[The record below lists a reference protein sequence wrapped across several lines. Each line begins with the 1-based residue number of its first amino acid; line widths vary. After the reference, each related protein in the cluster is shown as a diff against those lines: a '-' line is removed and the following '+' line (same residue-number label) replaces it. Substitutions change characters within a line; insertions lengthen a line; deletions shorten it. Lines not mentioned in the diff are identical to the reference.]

1 MRRLLLLVSIVGLWL
16 VSTATA
22 ASAQETPVPS
32 EPDAG
37 AVVSEEEPGGACE
50 RLPGLIE
57 SVCDGVGGALA
68 WGVQPVVA
76 GGAQAVLHEMV
87 AFVVEGAGWLL
98 EQVASFLDT
107 STRPQLTSS
116 WFERAYQDMVVVAV
130 FGLLPF
136 LLLAI
141 IQSVVRQDPGMLL
154 RATFGYVPLAAVGA
168 AAGVVVVDL
177 LVQLTDELTAWVGR
191 SLGSDL
197 AGFSTGMGESL
208 ASLPAGMGGPVAGL
222 AALLA
227 AGVVAF
233 AAFAIWLELLL
244 RQAAIYVA
252 VLFLPLGFMAMVW
265 PATAHWL
272 RRLVQGLVAI
282 ILSKFV
288 IVAVMALAAAAL
300 GEPASEVAA
309 DGEGGGF
316 GVVLA
321 GASMLALAALA
332 PYVLLRLIPV
342 FEAGLS
348 GDLEGT
354 YRRPTAAVASPT
366 AGHHVL
372 QSVRAHA
379 GTSRANG
386 HGASGAGGHAGAA
399 GAATPDAVGASTRP
413 GTGSA
418 RSGST
423 RAGAGSP
430 AAGSD
435 GGAAGGRGAPAGGT
449 VSSGASVGTGV
460 VAAGV
465 GTVAAGAAG
474 ARKAGQT
481 LQAHGDEQRAATAGV
496 RSADGAG
503 TARPAPAPAPA
514 PSAPRRPPGPAGSP
528 APSSR
533 SDRVARQPS
542 REEG

>member
-1 MRRLLLLVSIVGLWL
+1 MRCLLSLALLVGGLL
-16 VSTATA
+16 VSTAA
-22 ASAQETPVPS
+22 VGSAQELTPPA
-32 EPDAG
+32 EADG
-37 AVVSEEEPGGACE
+37 DAVVVDGEPEGACE
-50 RLPGLIE
+50 RFPGLVE
-57 SVCDGVGGALA
+57 SLCDGVGGALA
-68 WGVQPVVA
+68 WGVQPLVT

-116 WFERAYQDMVVVAV
+116 WFERAYQDMAVVAV

-141 IQSVVRQDPGMLL
+141 IQGIVRQDPGMLL
-154 RATFGYVPLAAVGA
+154 RATFGYVPLAAVGT

-177 LVQLTDELTAWVGR
+177 LVQLTDALTAWVGR

-197 AGFSTGMGESL
+197 AGFSISMGEAL
-208 ASLPAGMGGPVAGL
+208 VSLPAGTGGPVAGL

-300 GEPASEVAA
+300 GEPASEVPG
-309 DGEGGGF
+309 DGGGGGF

-348 GDLEGT
+348 GDLEGI

-366 AGHHVL
+366 SGHHLL
-372 QSVRAHA
+372 QTVRAHA
-379 GTSRANG
+379 GAHRANG
-386 HGASGAGGHAGAA
+386 YAPSAA
-399 GAATPDAVGASTRP
+399 G
-413 GTGSA
+413 
-418 RSGST
+418 
-423 RAGAGSP
+423 
-430 AAGSD
+430 
-435 GGAAGGRGAPAGGT
+435 GGAAGGGDGASGGPSGTAGSDVVRPGAGSTAAGAASPGSGSGAAGGNGVSSAGGT
-449 VSSGASVGTGV
+449 AASGAAVGTGV

-474 ARKAGQT
+474 AKKAGQT
-481 LQAHGDEQRAATAGV
+481 LQSHGDEQHAATTGG
-496 RSADGAG
+496 RPADAAG
-503 TARPAPAPAPA
+503 TA
-514 PSAPRRPPGPAGSP
+514 PSSSTRASVPPTRRPLGPATSTSP
-528 APSSR
+528 SPDPPPTSG
-533 SDRVARQPS
+533 QS

>member
-1 MRRLLLLVSIVGLWL
+1 M
-16 VSTATA
+16 A
-22 ASAQETPVPS
+22 ADDDERACGSLPWGVET
-32 EPDAG
+32 
-37 AVVSEEEPGGACE
+37 
-50 RLPGLIE
+50 
-57 SVCDGVGGALA
+57 VCDGVGSALA
-68 WGVQPVVA
+68 WGVQPMVA

-98 EQVASFLDT
+98 EQVASFLDS

-116 WFERAYQDMVVVAV
+116 WFGRVYRDMTMVAV

-136 LLLAI
+136 LVLSI
-141 IQSVVRQDPGMLL
+141 IQGIIRQDPGLLL
-154 RATFGYVPLAAVGA
+154 RATFGYVPLAAIGT

-177 LVQLTDELTAWVGR
+177 LVQLTDLLTGWIGR

-197 AGFSTGMGESL
+197 AGFSSGLGESL
-208 ASLPAGMGGPVAGL
+208 ASLPAGTGGPVAGL

-265 PATAHWL
+265 PATSHWL

-300 GEPASEVAA
+300 GGESSTAAGIPAGAEQDQS
-309 DGEGGGF
+309 GGF

-354 YRRPTAAVASPT
+354 YRRPTAAVSSPT
-366 AGHHVL
+366 AGHHML
-372 QSVRAHA
+372 QAVRQRASGGQHGSYATASADGPSGRETATGGPSGSPTTSPAVA
-379 GTSRANG
+379 GSGAEASAGASPGVGVGGGSGGSAAGPTAGSAS
-386 HGASGAGGHAGAA
+386 ASGAA
-399 GAATPDAVGASTRP
+399 
-413 GTGSA
+413 
-418 RSGST
+418 
-423 RAGAGSP
+423 
-430 AAGSD
+430 
-435 GGAAGGRGAPAGGT
+435 
-449 VSSGASVGTGV
+449 VGTGA
-460 VAAGV
+460 VAAVG
-465 GTVAAGAAG
+465 GTVAAGAG
-474 ARKAGQT
+474 AARSVGQR
-481 LQAHGDEQRAATAGV
+481 LQTHGAEQQSATSSGPSPDLPRR
-496 RSADGAG
+496 RSA
-503 TARPAPAPAPA
+503 PEVP
-514 PSAPRRPPGPAGSP
+514 
-528 APSSR
+528 
-533 SDRVARQPS
+533 
-542 REEG
+542 

>member
-1 MRRLLLLVSIVGLWL
+1 M
-16 VSTATA
+16 
-22 ASAQETPVPS
+22 
-32 EPDAG
+32 
-37 AVVSEEEPGGACE
+37 CN
-50 RLPGLIE
+50 
-57 SVCDGVGGALA
+57 GVGGALA

-87 AFVVEGAGWLL
+87 SFVVEGAGWLL

-116 WFERAYQDMVVVAV
+116 WFERAYQDMAVVAV

-141 IQSVVRQDPGMLL
+141 VQGVVRQDPGMLL
-154 RATFGYVPLAAVGA
+154 RATFGYVPLAAIGT

-288 IVAVMALAAAAL
+288 IVAAMALAAVAL

-309 DGEGGGF
+309 DGDSGGF

-386 HGASGAGGHAGAA
+386 HGVPGAGGHAGAA
-399 GAATPDAVGASTRP
+399 AGAVTPETGGASTRP
-413 GTGSA
+413 GTGSTG
-418 RSGST
+418 SGST
-423 RAGAGSP
+423 GPGAGSP
-430 AAGSD
+430 AAGS
-435 GGAAGGRGAPAGGT
+435 GAGGAPAGRT
-449 VSSGASVGTGV
+449 VSSGAAVGTGV

-474 ARKAGQT
+474 AKKAGQA
-481 LQAHGDEQRAATAGV
+481 LQAHGDEQHAAVGGV

-503 TARPAPAPAPA
+503 TAHSAPAPA
-514 PSAPRRPPGPAGSP
+514 PSSPRRTLGPAGSTSP
-528 APSSR
+528 R
-533 SDRVARQPS
+533 SEPTPRRQS